1 MLGII
6 PAQLFQGLKE
16 GLCGMHFTPPPQEGA
31 CKAAHPT
38 SPLLCSGG
46 VFTTLE
52 KPSFTMTFFLGPPS
66 VRP

>member
-1 MLGII
+1 MRNAL
-6 PAQLFQGLKE
+6 
-16 GLCGMHFTPPPQEGA
+16 HPPPQEGA